1 MDHSLLLDEIPKI
14 IAIAAVGI
22 GGLGALVQYII
33 NSRAENRQREVA
45 LLERDIKISSLFSE
59 LIEAA
64 NGYSGY
70 TEPSEKLINV
80 IEKNIPAD
88 LLQSAL
94 LSDPRNIGKIF
105 SGALI
110 PKSTALA
117 RQLAASESIVNL
129 AIRYPILLEP
139 ALMGLD
145 VTCGF
150 SSFARPA
157 YDRLCRHFGVQ
168 RPLTDW
174 GPDWKGMGQGQRPP
188 RNFEAS
194 T

>member
-80 IEKNIPAD
+80 I
-88 LLQSAL
+88 
-94 LSDPRNIGKIF
+94 
-105 SGALI
+105 
-110 PKSTALA
+110 
-117 RQLAASESIVNL
+117 
-129 AIRYPILLEP
+129 
-139 ALMGLD
+139 
-145 VTCGF
+145 
-150 SSFARPA
+150 
-157 YDRLCRHFGVQ
+157 
-168 RPLTDW
+168 
-174 GPDWKGMGQGQRPP
+174 
-188 RNFEAS
+188 
-194 T
+194 